1 MIIIRSQNGERLIR
15 TKHIEYEHEFDFD
28 KVNGV
33 TKEEHIISG
42 GNFRVGGYASRERCI
57 EIIDEIQ
64 TFAGRIFRDQLTP
77 TGTACDICPIY
88 QMPEE

>member
-1 MIIIRSQNGERLIR
+1 MIIIQGQGGIPLIKANIVDLR
-15 TKHIEYEHEFDFD
+15 NDSNQVVAMANSGHRHILG
-28 KVNGV
+28 K
-33 TKEEHIISG
+33 
-42 GNFRVGGYASRERCI
+42 YATRERCL

>member
-15 TKHIEYEHEFDFD
+15 TKHIEYE
-28 KVNGV
+28 VNGV

-42 GNFRVGGYASRERCI
+42 GYFRVGVYASRERCI

>member
-1 MIIIRSQNGERLIR
+1 MIIIRSQNGERLVR
-15 TKHIEYEHEFDFD
+15 TKYIEYE

-42 GNFRVGGYASRERCI
+42 GYFRVGVYASRERCI